1 MEEPQNQIPE
11 EFTKVIK
18 DFIGDLRVTFPEYTP
33 LINKWW
39 IRPEQFDY
47 IDDETERK
55 VVFEAYEQKIVATLF
70 EFCKKKFPPRFFDIL
85 YQKNAIFAEDSDID
99 TEFLPQIHFKNLWQY
114 DISDKTKET
123 IWKYLQLILF
133 SIIGTIHNK
142 DSFGDTAKLFEN
154 MDHSDFKQKLNETLE
169 HIQGLFDSSGNVQE
183 EATNLPNAEE
193 LHDHITHMLDG
204 KLGRLAREIAEET
217 AENLNMN
224 LDETSNM
231 SDVFQNLMKDP
242 TKMMGLV
249 KSVTEKLD
257 TKMKSG
263 ELKETE
269 LIKEASNI
277 MNQMKNMPGMD
288 NIQSMLSKMGMGD
301 MAGMANMAG
310 MAGMAGMNGKV
321 DLGAMEA
328 RLNNKMKMAKT
339 KERIRAKAQAT
350 AQTKLFQEATKA
362 ALAEQ
367 KPAVSEEEILK
378 LFQSEEKVERT
389 PRIQKSGK
397 KGKNNK

>member
-1 MEEPQNQIPE
+1 MEDQQKPIPE
-11 EFTKVIK
+11 EFTKVMK

-39 IRPEQFDY
+39 IRHEQFDY
-47 IDDETERK
+47 IDDEIERK
-55 VVFEAYEQKIVATLF
+55 SVFEAYEQKIVATLF

-85 YQKNAIFAEDSDID
+85 YQKNAIFEEDSDID

-133 SIIGTIHNK
+133 SIIGTIHSK

-154 MDHSDFKQKLNETLE
+154 MDQSDFKQKLNETLE

-204 KLGRLAREIAEET
+204 QLGRLAREIAEET

-242 TKMMGLV
+242 SKMMGLV

-301 MAGMANMAG
+301 MANMATN
-310 MAGMAGMNGKV
+310 MAGMNGKV

-328 RLNNKMKMAKT
+328 RLNNKMKIAKT

-389 PRIQKSGK
+389 PRNQKNVK